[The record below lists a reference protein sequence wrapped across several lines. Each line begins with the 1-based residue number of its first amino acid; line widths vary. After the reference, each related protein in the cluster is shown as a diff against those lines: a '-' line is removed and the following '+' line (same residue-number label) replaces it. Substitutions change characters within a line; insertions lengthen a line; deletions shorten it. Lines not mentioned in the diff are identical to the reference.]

1 MRQRAVFNLPE
12 ELQHIGQQR
21 FQQWL
26 EAKGRQSDEFDDTA
40 QAMIRHC
47 FALSDFVFQVCERQP
62 ECVTDIIA
70 QQQWVID
77 VSYAELC
84 QQVLDVID
92 DENQFFAAIR
102 RLRHREMARITI
114 SDLLVKRST
123 ELSQSD
129 DFSTIIDSMQRVSEL
144 ADALICAAY
153 NWAFRITHKQWG
165 MPFDADE
172 NPQPMLILGMGKL
185 GGKELNFSSDID
197 LIFTYPESGNTAGA
211 RRQVDNQQFF
221 VRVSQRLI
229 SALNQVTVDGQVF
242 RVDMRLR
249 PFGESGPI
257 VTSFSAMEDYYQEQG
272 REWERY
278 AMVKARVLNQTDYNE
293 ALGLTLRP
301 FVYRR
306 YIDFGVVE
314 SLRKMKRLIAQET
327 RRRGLVNNIK
337 LGTGGIR
344 EVEFIVQSLQLIR
357 GGREQVL
364 QTQSLLAVL
373 TQLCALSMLPEPE
386 AKSLRACYLRL
397 REVEHFL
404 QQFADQQTQTLPEK
418 PEDQL
423 RLAAL
428 FDLSSYAEL
437 TAHLDT
443 VMQLVHDEF
452 MLVIG
457 EEAEQDDD
465 IEACFVQC
473 WESAEFD
480 DELFPDELN
489 EKDKQAFFELLLQ
502 FKADVEK
509 ARVGQRGLATLDK
522 LMPVLLSTFAA
533 QRAKLETVS
542 RVFTVLKRVLSR
554 TAYLDLLHENQGAL
568 KQLIKLCASSRWV
581 VQQLANYPMLLDELI
596 DPAIFERPIPL
607 TEYRAELNRSML
619 RAPDDDLEV
628 QMDMLRQFK
637 LSMQLKIAAADISGA
652 LPLMKVSDHL
662 TVLAEVLLGF
672 VVRAAWT
679 QIAERHGTPDNRH
692 IDDMGLIVIGYGKLG
707 GFELGY
713 GSDLD
718 LVFLHNWSA
727 EEAGSVYTDGKKPI
741 DVRQFYLKVVQR
753 IVHLC
758 TTRMTSGQLYDVDT
772 RLRPSGNSG
781 PLSINIETYLQYL
794 QEEAWT
800 WEHQALVRARPV
812 FSQQGQHACA
822 LNTRYQEVR
831 ASMLQ
836 VSRDPDVLRA
846 DVVSMRN
853 KMRQHLSKDTQELFD
868 LKQGAGGIVD
878 IEFLVQYMV
887 LRWAATYQQLTQF
900 TDNVRLL
907 ESLKALGLVT
917 EEDVAELI
925 IAYQALRSAQ
935 HRLALQ
941 EEEKLIDKASAQ
953 AESARVLAHWQHY
966 VESCV
971 NT

>member
-1 MRQRAVFNLPE
+1 MIQRAVFKLPE
-12 ELQHIGQQR
+12 ELQQIGRQR
-21 FQQWL
+21 FQEWL
-26 EAKGRQSDEFDDTA
+26 VLHASRLPTICAETQSCIE
-40 QAMIRHC
+40 HC
-47 FALSDFVFQVCERQP
+47 FALSDFVYQVCERQP
-62 ECVTDIIA
+62 DCVESIFIK
-70 QQQWVID
+70 QQWSLDQGYPAYCDAQFAGID
-77 VSYAELC
+77 NEA
-84 QQVLDVID
+84 
-92 DENQFFAAIR
+92 QFFSAIR
-102 RLRHREMARITI
+102 QLRHCEMARITV
-114 SDLLVKRST
+114 SDLLIQRST
-123 ELSQSD
+123 DLSIEH
-129 DFSTIIDSMQRVSEL
+129 DFSIIKTSMQRVSAL

-153 NWAFRITHKQWG
+153 HWAYRLTEKQWG
-165 MPFDADE
+165 TPSDLDS
-172 NPQPMLILGMGKL
+172 NPQSMLILGMGKL
-185 GGKELNFSSDID
+185 GGRELNFSSDID
-197 LIFTYPESGNTAGA
+197 LIFTYPESGQTVGA

-229 SALNQVTVDGQVF
+229 SALNQITVDGQVF

-257 VTSFSAMEDYYQEQG
+257 VASFAAMESYYQEQG

-278 AMVKARVLNQTDYNE
+278 AMVKARVLNSTDSNDLLK
-293 ALGLTLRP
+293 ATLRP

-306 YIDFGVVE
+306 YIDFGVVD

-357 GGREQVL
+357 GGREQAL
-364 QTQSLLAVL
+364 QTQSLLTVL
-373 TQLCALSMLPEPE
+373 ATLRKLRMLPEEE
-386 AKSLRACYLRL
+386 AKTLESCYLRL

-404 QQFADQQTQTLPEK
+404 QQFADQQTQTLPERI
-418 PEDQL
+418 EDQL
-423 RLAAL
+423 RLASL
-428 FDLSSYAEL
+428 FNQASYNDL
-437 TAHLDT
+437 TMHIDK

-465 IEACFVQC
+465 IADCYVQC
-473 WESAEFD
+473 WESTEFD
-480 DELFPDELN
+480 AELFPNVLSEAEQRAYFNELTR
-489 EKDKQAFFELLLQ
+489 
-502 FKADVEK
+502 FKSDIEK
-509 ARVGQRGLATLDK
+509 ARVGQRGLTTLDK
-522 LMPVLLSTFAA
+522 LMPVLFATFAEQSA
-533 QRAKLETVS
+533 TVDTVS

-554 TAYLDLLHENQGAL
+554 TAYLDLLHENHGAL
-568 KQLIKLCASSRWV
+568 KQLIKFCASSRWV
-581 VQQLANYPMLLDELI
+581 VQQLASYPLLLDELI

-607 TEYRAELNRSML
+607 ADYRAELQRSML

-662 TVLAEVLLGF
+662 TVLAEVLLAH
-672 VVRAAWT
+672 VVRSAWS
-679 QIAERHGTPDNRH
+679 QISARHGTPNQRH
-692 IDDMGLIVIGYGKLG
+692 IDDMGFIVIGYGKLG
-707 GFELGY
+707 GYELGY

-718 LVFLHNWSA
+718 LVFLHNWTV
-727 EEAGSVYTDGKKPI
+727 EESGVSYTNGKKAI

-781 PLSINIETYLQYL
+781 PLSINIETYGQYL
-794 QEEAWT
+794 HDEAWT

-812 FSQQGQHACA
+812 FTQQTEHSVA
-822 LNTRYQEVR
+822 LLTRYIDARAMLLRKQREPEV
-831 ASMLQ
+831 L
-836 VSRDPDVLRA
+836 LK

-887 LRWAATYQQLTQF
+887 LRWAAAHSELTQF

-907 ESLKALGLVT
+907 QCLQQLQLVDT
-917 EEDVAELI
+917 DDVAQLI
-925 IAYQALRSAQ
+925 HAYQELRSAQ

-941 EEEKLIDKASAQ
+941 EEEKLIDKAAAQ
-953 AESARVLAHWQHY
+953 HESSLVLAQWQKY
-966 VESCV
+966 VE
-971 NT
+971 NA

>member
-1 MRQRAVFNLPE
+1 MIQRAVFKLPE
-12 ELQHIGQQR
+12 ESQEIGEQR

-26 EAKGRQSDEFDDTA
+26 TMHSREADEFTSSQ
-40 QAMIRHC
+40 QAMIKHC
-47 FALSDFVFQVCERQP
+47 FSLSDFVYQVCERQS
-62 ECVTDIIA
+62 EC
-70 QQQWVID
+70 ID
-77 VSYAELC
+77 EILAPQHWQVESTFSELC
-84 QQVLDVID
+84 AEQLSHID
-92 DENQFFAAIR
+92 DEPQFFAAIR
-102 RLRHREMARITI
+102 RLRHREMVRITMNDMLI
-114 SDLLVKRST
+114 QRST
-123 ELSQSD
+123 DLSIEH
-129 DFSTIIDSMQRVSEL
+129 DFSTISESMQQVSAL

-153 NWAFRITHKQWG
+153 DWAYRVTQKQWG
-165 MPFDADE
+165 TPADRHG

-185 GGKELNFSSDID
+185 GGRELNFSSDID

-257 VTSFSAMEDYYQEQG
+257 VASFSAMEDYYQEQG

-278 AMVKARVLNQTDYNE
+278 AMVKARILNETSYNE
-293 ALGLTLRP
+293 ALTATLRP

-314 SLRKMKRLIAQET
+314 SLRKMKRLITQET

-364 QTQSLLAVL
+364 QTQSLLFVL
-373 TQLCALSMLPEPE
+373 EQLCELKMLPEQE
-386 AKSLRACYLRL
+386 AKVLRANYLRL

-418 PEDQL
+418 EEDQR

-428 FDLSSYAEL
+428 FNVKDYGAL
-437 TAHLDT
+437 TAHIDS
-443 VMQLVHDEF
+443 VMQSVHDEF

-457 EEAEQDDD
+457 EESEQEDDVD
-465 IEACFVQC
+465 ACFVQC

-480 DELFPDELN
+480 DQLFPEALSDE
-489 EKDKQAFFELLLQ
+489 DKQAYFALLLQ

-509 ARVGQRGLATLDK
+509 ARVGQRGLTTLDK
-522 LMPVLLSTFAA
+522 LMPVLLATFNEQLAT
-533 QRAKLETVS
+533 LETVS

-554 TAYLDLLHENQGAL
+554 TAYLDLLHENHGAL

-607 TEYRAELNRSML
+607 NEYSAELQRSML
-619 RAPDDDLEV
+619 RAPDDLEV

-662 TVLAEVLLGF
+662 TVLAEVLLSF
-672 VVRAAWT
+672 VVRSAWT
-679 QIAERHGTPDNRH
+679 QIAERHGTPENRS

-718 LVFLHNWSA
+718 LVFLHNWAAQEGVSA
-727 EEAGSVYTDGKKPI
+727 YTNGKKPI
-741 DVRQFYLKVVQR
+741 DVRQFYLKLVQR

-758 TTRMTSGQLYDVDT
+758 GTRMTSGQLYEVDT

-781 PLSINIETYLQYL
+781 PLSINIETYADYL

-812 FSQQGQHACA
+812 FTQQTPHSA
-822 LNTRYQEVR
+822 LLLARYQEVR
-831 ASMLQ
+831 ANMLQ
-836 VSRDPDVLRA
+836 VVRNASTLVG

-868 LKQGAGGIVD
+868 VKQGAGGIVD

-887 LRWAATYQQLTQF
+887 LRWAAKHESLTHF

-907 ESLKALGLVT
+907 KCLQSLKLIP
-917 EEDVAELI
+917 AEHVDELTQ
-925 IAYQALRSAQ
+925 AYQALRSAQ

-941 EEEKLIDKASAQ
+941 EEEKLIDKSSAQ
-953 AESARVLAHWQHY
+953 REASIVSSHWHHY
-966 VESCV
+966 VESV
-971 NT
+971 L

>member
-1 MRQRAVFNLPE
+1 MIQRAVFKLPE
-12 ELQHIGQQR
+12 ELQQIGRQR
-21 FQQWL
+21 FQEWL
-26 EAKGRQSDEFDDTA
+26 VLHASRLPTICAETQSYIE
-40 QAMIRHC
+40 HC
-47 FALSDFVFQVCERQP
+47 FALSDFVYQVCERQP
-62 ECVTDIIA
+62 DCVENIFIK
-70 QQQWVID
+70 QQW
-77 VSYAELC
+77 S
-84 QQVLDVID
+84 LDQDFSAYCNAQLADI
-92 DENQFFAAIR
+92 ENEAVFFSAIR
-102 RLRHREMARITI
+102 RLRHCEMARITA
-114 SDLLVKRST
+114 SDLLIQRST
-123 ELSQSD
+123 DLSIEH
-129 DFSTIIDSMQRVSEL
+129 DFSMIKTSMQRVSAL

-153 NWAFRITHKQWG
+153 NWAYRLTEKQWG
-165 MPFDADE
+165 TPCDHDN
-172 NPQPMLILGMGKL
+172 NPQSMLILGMGKL

-197 LIFTYPESGNTAGA
+197 LIFTYPESGQTVGA

-229 SALNQVTVDGQVF
+229 SALNQITVDGQVF

-257 VTSFSAMEDYYQEQG
+257 VASFAAMESYYQEQG

-278 AMVKARVLNQTDYNE
+278 AMVKARVLNSTDSNDLLK
-293 ALGLTLRP
+293 ATLRP

-306 YIDFGVVE
+306 YIDFGVVD

-357 GGREQVL
+357 GGREQAL
-364 QTQSLLAVL
+364 QTQSLLTVL
-373 TQLCALSMLPEPE
+373 STLRELSMLPEEE
-386 AKSLRACYLRL
+386 AKILESCYLRL

-404 QQFADQQTQTLPEK
+404 QQFADQQTQTLPERS
-418 PEDQL
+418 EDQQ
-423 RLAAL
+423 RLASL
-428 FDLSSYAEL
+428 FNQASYNDL
-437 TAHLDT
+437 TMHIDK

-457 EEAEQDDD
+457 EEAEQEDD
-465 IEACFVQC
+465 IADCYVQC

-480 DELFPDELN
+480 EELFPKALSEAEQHAYFEELTR
-489 EKDKQAFFELLLQ
+489 
-502 FKADVEK
+502 FKSDIEK

-522 LMPVLLSTFAA
+522 LVPVLLSTFADQSA
-533 QRAKLETVS
+533 TVDTVS

-554 TAYLDLLHENQGAL
+554 TAYLDLLHENHGAL

-581 VQQLANYPMLLDELI
+581 VQQLASYPLLLDELI

-607 TEYRAELNRSML
+607 ADYRAELQRSML

-662 TVLAEVLLGF
+662 TVLAEVLLAY
-672 VVRAAWT
+672 VVRAAWA
-679 QIAERHGTPDNRH
+679 QISARHGTPNKRH
-692 IDDMGLIVIGYGKLG
+692 VDDMGFIVIGYGKLG
-707 GFELGY
+707 GYELGY

-718 LVFLHNWSA
+718 LVFLHNWTV
-727 EEAGSVYTDGKKPI
+727 EESGVSYTNGKKAI

-781 PLSINIETYLQYL
+781 PLSINVETYGQYL
-794 QEEAWT
+794 HDEAWT

-812 FSQQGQHACA
+812 FTQQAEHSAA
-822 LNTRYQEVR
+822 LLTRYIDAR
-831 ASMLQ
+831 ATLLSKQ
-836 VSRDPDVLRA
+836 RKPDVLLK

-887 LRWAATYQQLTQF
+887 LRWAAAYPELTQF

-907 ESLKALGLVT
+907 QCLQELQLVDAD
-917 EEDVAELI
+917 DVAQLI
-925 IAYQALRSAQ
+925 HAYQELRSAQ

-941 EEEKLIDKASAQ
+941 EEEKLIDKAAAQ
-953 AESARVLAHWQHY
+953 HESSLVFAHWQKY
-966 VESCV
+966 VE
-971 NT
+971 NA

>member
-1 MRQRAVFNLPE
+1 MIQRTVFKLPE
-12 ELQHIGQQR
+12 ELQQIGQQR
-21 FQQWL
+21 FLQWL
-26 EAKGRQSDEFDDTA
+26 EMHGRQAEAFSLNVQQIIT
-40 QAMIRHC
+40 HC
-47 FALSDFVFQVCERQP
+47 FALSDFVYQVCERQP
-62 ECVTDIIA
+62 ECVDEIM
-70 QQQWVID
+70 QSEQWELAS
-77 VSYAELC
+77 SYADLC
-84 QQVLDVID
+84 SEQLAEID
-92 DENQFFAAIR
+92 DEARFFAAIR
-102 RLRHREMARITI
+102 QLRHREMVRITI
-114 SDLLVKRST
+114 SDLLVQRDT
-123 ELSQSD
+123 DLSISH
-129 DFSTIIDSMQRVSEL
+129 DFSPIITSMQRVSAL

-153 NWAFRITHKQWG
+153 DWAFRVTQQQWG
-165 MPFDADE
+165 TPFDKHE
-172 NPQPMLILGMGKL
+172 NPQSMLILGMGKL

-197 LIFTYPESGNTAGA
+197 LIFTYPESGMTSGA

-257 VTSFSAMEDYYQEQG
+257 VTSFAAMEDYYQEQG

-278 AMVKARVLNQTDYNE
+278 AMVKARVLNHTPHNE
-293 ALGLTLRP
+293 ELAALLKP

-357 GGREQVL
+357 GGREQDL
-364 QTQSLLAVL
+364 QTQSLLTVL
-373 TQLCALSMLPEPE
+373 AQLLALSMLPEQE
-386 AKSLRACYLRL
+386 TKQLKACYLRL

-404 QQFADQQTQTLPEK
+404 QQFADQQTQTLPDK
-418 PEDQL
+418 PLDQS
-423 RLAAL
+423 RLSVL
-428 FDLSSYAEL
+428 FAVQDYAQLGE
-437 TAHLDT
+437 HLDK
-443 VMQLVHDEF
+443 VMSQVHDEF

-457 EEAEQDDD
+457 EDAEQEDD
-465 IEACFVQC
+465 IDARFALC

-480 DELFPDELN
+480 AQLFSEHLN
-489 EKDKQAFFELLLQ
+489 EDEKQAYYSLLTQ
-502 FKADVEK
+502 FKTDVEK
-509 ARVGQRGLATLDK
+509 ARIGQRGMTTLDK
-522 LMPVLLSTFAA
+522 LMPVLLAA
-533 QRAKLETVS
+533 LTELQANTETCS

-554 TAYLDLLHENQGAL
+554 TAYLDLLHENHGAL
-568 KQLIKLCASSRWV
+568 KQLIKLCACSRWV

-596 DPAIFERPIPL
+596 DPAIFERPIAL
-607 TEYRAELNRSML
+607 NEYHSELQRSML
-619 RAPDDDLEV
+619 RSPDDDLEV

-662 TVLAEVLLGF
+662 TTLAEVLLGF
-672 VVRAAWT
+672 VVRAAWA
-679 QIAERHGTPDNRH
+679 QISQRHGTPENRSV
-692 IDDMGLIVIGYGKLG
+692 DDMGLIVIGYGKLG
-707 GFELGY
+707 GYELGY

-727 EEAGSVYTDGKKPI
+727 EDGGSSYTNGDKPI

-753 IVHLC
+753 IIHLC

-781 PLSINIETYLQYL
+781 PLSINIETYAEYL
-794 QEEAWT
+794 HQEAWT

-812 FSQQGQHACA
+812 FTQSGEYSST
-822 LNTRYQEVR
+822 LLSRYREVR
-831 ASMLQ
+831 VSLLKT
-836 VSRDPDVLRA
+836 SRDSVTLLK
-846 DVVSMRN
+846 DVVSMRD
-853 KMRQHLSKDTQELFD
+853 KMRQHLSRDTQELFD

-878 IEFLVQYMV
+878 IEFLVQFMV
-887 LRWAATYQQLTQF
+887 LRWAAEHEKLTLY

-907 ESLKALGLVT
+907 QCLQSL
-917 EEDVAELI
+917 ELI
-925 IAYQALRSAQ
+925 TAEDMEVLINAYQQLRSAQ

-941 EEEKLIDKASAQ
+941 EEEKLIDKTSLQ
-953 AESARVLAHWQHY
+953 RESENVFALWKRY
-966 VESCV
+966 VETES
-971 NT
+971 